1 MGARMTDYANAPAPH
16 GALFDNAPTAP
27 TWFARSDTATVTR
40 VAAPSPL
47 CRDYVDGVVSIW
59 ANGRTQ
65 RGRCRRDRV
74 MTVQQARDAL
84 AHGAGQVFVMA
95 GDVEAV
101 RSGDKNG

>member
-1 MGARMTDYANAPAPH
+1 MTTYTNAAPSH
-16 GALFDNAPTAP
+16 SALFDNAPTVPAP
-27 TWFARSDTATVTR
+27 R
-40 VAAPSPL
+40 PL

-65 RGRCRRDRV
+65 RGRCRADKV
-74 MTVQQARDAL
+74 LTAADAREAL
-84 AHGAGQVFVMA
+84 AHGALQVFVMA

>member
-1 MGARMTDYANAPAPH
+1 MTDYTNAPAPRS
-16 GALFDNAPTAP
+16 ALFDDAPTVPAP
-27 TWFARSDTATVTR
+27 R
-40 VAAPSPL
+40 PL

-65 RGRCRRDRV
+65 RGRCRADKV
-74 MTVQQARDAL
+74 LTAADAREAL

-101 RSGDKNG
+101 RSGETQ

>member
-1 MGARMTDYANAPAPH
+1 MTTFPNAPAPQ

-27 TWFARSDTATVTR
+27 
-40 VAAPSPL
+40 APRPL

-65 RGRCRRDRV
+65 RGRCRADKV
-74 MTVQQARDAL
+74 MTADDARTAL
-84 AHGAGQVFVMA
+84 EHGALQVFVLA

-101 RSGDKNG
+101 TSGKAE

>member
-1 MGARMTDYANAPAPH
+1 MTDYANAPAPH

-65 RGRCRRDRV
+65 RGRCRADKV
-74 MTVQQARDAL
+74 LTAADAREAL
-84 AHGAGQVFVMA
+84 AHGALQVFVMA

-101 RSGDKNG
+101 RSGAQGND

>member
-1 MGARMTDYANAPAPH
+1 MTDYANAPAPRS
-16 GALFDNAPTAP
+16 ALFDDAPAAP

-65 RGRCRRDRV
+65 RGRCRADKV
-74 MTVQQARDAL
+74 MTAADARTAL
-84 AHGAGQVFVMA
+84 EHVMACVFVMA
-95 GDVEAV
+95 GDVEGV
-101 RSGDKNG
+101 RGNGETIP